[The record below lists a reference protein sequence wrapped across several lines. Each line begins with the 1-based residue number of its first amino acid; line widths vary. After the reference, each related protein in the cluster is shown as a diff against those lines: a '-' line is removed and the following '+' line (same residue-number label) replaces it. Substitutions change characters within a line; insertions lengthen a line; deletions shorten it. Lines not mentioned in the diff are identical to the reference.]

1 MSEPASIRDFDSP
14 ADRIKAHRQADSR
27 GVLLVEGPAD
37 KRLLTRVASE
47 RLVAFICGTR
57 NNVKEVLSR
66 TRDIAV
72 DRVAGLIDRDFD
84 DYYEMECS
92 PDPLMFTFSGADLE
106 AHLIEGPWFEDL
118 LEEIASIEKVQALGG
133 MPRVREMVTYPARCV
148 GLLRRGNAVHGWGVD
163 FVQVDF
169 LRKVNSQT
177 LELDVDGLK
186 SSVRGRLTRDHAD
199 TFAEVC
205 RAFGRVGDDDLYRGK
220 DALSVLS
227 KGLARAIATT
237 RGVEPTSLEAALRL
251 SADGRLLASTPFN
264 EICTALDGSGK

>member
-1 MSEPASIRDFDSP
+1 MA
-14 ADRIKAHRQADSR
+14 
-27 GVLLVEGPAD
+27 G
-37 KRLLTRVASE
+37 E

-66 TRDIAV
+66 TREIAV

-92 PDPLMFTFSGADLE
+92 SDPLMFTFSGADLE

-118 LEEIASIEKVQALGG
+118 LEEIGSIEKVQALGG
-133 MPRVREMVTYPARCV
+133 MYRVREMVTYPARCV
-148 GLLRRGNAVHGWGVD
+148 GILRRGNAVHGWGVD
-163 FVQVDF
+163 FVKIDF

-177 LELDVDGLK
+177 LELDVEGLK
-186 SSVRGRLTRDHAD
+186 SSVRGRLNGEHAD

-205 RAFGRVGDDDLYRGK
+205 RALGSVGDEDLYRGK
-220 DALSVLS
+220 DALGVLS

-237 RGVEPTSLEAALRL
+237 RGVEPASMGVALRL
-251 SADGRLLASTPFN
+251 SADERLLASTPFDD
-264 EICTALDGSGK
+264 ICMALDGRGE